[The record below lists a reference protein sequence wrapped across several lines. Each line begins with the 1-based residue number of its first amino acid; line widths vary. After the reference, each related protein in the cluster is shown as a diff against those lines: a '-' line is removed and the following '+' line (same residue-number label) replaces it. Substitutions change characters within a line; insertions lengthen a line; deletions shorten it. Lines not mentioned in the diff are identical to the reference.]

1 MTSDNQENKITLLL
15 NAIFNHPT
23 LDLNEIRDFIAEKA
37 KLIENKADYSTEID
51 EFIKKLIRQN
61 TQYKMTH
68 QMHDLP
74 KFRGLVDGVFDIAH
88 FGHFN
93 AFRQARRLCDELVV
107 AINGTEE
114 VFKAKGLLK

>member
-1 MTSDNQENKITLLL
+1 MTLDHQENKTVLLL
-15 NAIFNHPT
+15 NTIFTHPAIE
-23 LDLNEIRDFIAEKA
+23 LEEIKAFITEKA

-61 TQYKMTH
+61 TQYKMT
-68 QMHDLP
+68 QQIKDLP

-93 AFRQARRLCDELVV
+93 AFRQAKRLCDELIV

-114 VFKAKGLLK
+114 VYKAKGYSK